1 MPIQLKLADRP
12 YKVNLSIRYYFFGM
26 NLLTSPNDVE
36 LLALAESAG
45 AALSAAGWRVAAAE
59 SCTGGWVTKALTD
72 VAGSSSFFTAGFA
85 TYSNEAKQRA
95 VGVAAA
101 TLAAHGAV
109 SRQVV
114 LEMALGAQRV
124 GEADLAVAVSGV
136 AGPTGGTADKP
147 VGCVWFGLAGPGGTV
162 HAERHVFAGNREA
175 VRRQAVAHALGLI
188 AGAARR

>member
-1 MPIQLKLADRP
+1 MPSHIPPDDAALLVLA
-12 YKVNLSIRYYFFGM
+12 
-26 NLLTSPNDVE
+26 
-36 LLALAESAG
+36 AAAG
-45 AALSAAGWRVAAAE
+45 AALNAAGWHVATAE

-85 TYSNEAKQRA
+85 TYSNEAKQRTL
-95 VGVAAA
+95 GVAAG
-101 TLAAHGAV
+101 TLAIHGAV

-124 GEADLAVAVSGV
+124 GEADLAVAISGV
-136 AGPTGGTADKP
+136 AGPAGGTADKP
-147 VGCVWFGLAGPGGTV
+147 VGCVWFGLAGPGGAV

>member
-1 MPIQLKLADRP
+1 MTP
-12 YKVNLSIRYYFFGM
+12 SIP
-26 NLLTSPNDVE
+26 PNDAT
-36 LLALAESAG
+36 LLALAEAAG
-45 AALSAAGWRVAAAE
+45 AALCAAGWRVAAAE

-85 TYSNEAKQRA
+85 TYTNESKQR
-95 VGVAAA
+95 VLGVASG
-101 TLAAHGAV
+101 TLTTHGAV

-124 GEADLAVAVSGV
+124 GEADLAVAISGV

-147 VGCVWFGLAGPGGTV
+147 VGCVWFGLAGPGGAV
-162 HAERHVFAGNREA
+162 HAERHVFAGDREA

-188 AGAARR
+188 VGAARS